1 MGGALCYLRAFM
13 GKQGFSRVHGELR
26 KPRVSRPGI
35 LLCEKLCVRDSAS
48 AGELQPSIWWLR
60 GFLSH
65 RLLRTGMSL
74 STVPHSGT
82 KPSSVRCS
90 GCGQMDPGGQAVT
103 VQCEDQPTSLQHC
116 INPSSTFMLG
126 LHSCPQCRPLMTT
139 TVSSTP
145 GPFS

>member
-1 MGGALCYLRAFM
+1 MGHCAISGLSWASKASPGFMENSGNQESQGRA
-13 GKQGFSRVHGELR
+13 S
-26 KPRVSRPGI
+26 SW
-35 LLCEKLCVRDSAS
+35 CEKLCVRDSAS

-65 RLLRTGMSL
+65 RLLSTGMSL